1 MFSKELELSIAALF
15 DKAHEAN
22 IQYITVEHLLL
33 MIINDF
39 DVKEFFKSKS
49 ISIDSLKEDLNNH
62 LNKNIISKKDN
73 QKPVQPTLGF
83 QRVLQRAVFHI
94 QSSGKGVVKPINILV
109 AIFSE
114 R

>member
-33 MIINDF
+33 MIMSDF
-39 DVKEFFKSKS
+39 DVKEFFKSKG
-49 ISIDSLKEDLNNH
+49 ISNDSLKDDLNNH
-62 LNKNIISKKDN
+62 LNKNVVSKIDQ

-94 QSSGKGVVKPINILV
+94 QSSG
-109 AIFSE
+109 
-114 R
+114 